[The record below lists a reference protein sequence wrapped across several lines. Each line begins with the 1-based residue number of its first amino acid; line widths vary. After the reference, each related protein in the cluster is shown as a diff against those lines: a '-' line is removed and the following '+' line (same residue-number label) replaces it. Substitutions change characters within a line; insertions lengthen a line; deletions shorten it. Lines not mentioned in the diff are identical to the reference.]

1 MSEVEKTTS
10 FLELLQKQGDKATLN
25 EIIDTKKLLPTHVV
39 ANIPACLYDTEG
51 ALDEEVLIVMSYVR
65 ARRDNP
71 DITILEVGDRIGNHT
86 PELLLG
92 IIKQLVYFYTTSS
105 WDEIEERYQE
115 QVESEEEEAGEPQEN
130 PTE

>member
-25 EIIDTKKLLPTHVV
+25 EIVDTKKLLPKHIVS
-39 ANIPACLYDTEG
+39 NIPACLYDTEG

-115 QVESEEEEAGEPQEN
+115 QVESEKVEAGELQEN